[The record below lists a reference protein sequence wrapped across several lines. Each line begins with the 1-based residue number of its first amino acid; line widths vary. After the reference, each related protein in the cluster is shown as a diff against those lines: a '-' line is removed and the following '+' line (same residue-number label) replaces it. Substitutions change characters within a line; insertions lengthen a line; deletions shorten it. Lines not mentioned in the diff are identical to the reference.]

1 MPVDDDNSGTLAMER
16 ELLAALCQYGQDDPL
31 RKQILELLPFYNW
44 QSGDHRAVYDALAL
58 WKAEPAE
65 IQTGIAAQLTRIGF
79 PDIDV
84 EPYFKP
90 AGDLTGR
97 AVEWLR
103 ERVDRNPSGSAP
115 PASRIHRNR

>member
-31 RKQILELLPFYNW
+31 RKQIL
-44 QSGDHRAVYDALAL
+44 GDHRAVYDALAL